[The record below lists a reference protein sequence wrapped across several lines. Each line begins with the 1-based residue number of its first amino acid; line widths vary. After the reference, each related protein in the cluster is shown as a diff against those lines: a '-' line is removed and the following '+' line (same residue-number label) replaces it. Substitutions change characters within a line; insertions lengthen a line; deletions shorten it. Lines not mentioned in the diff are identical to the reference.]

1 MTFVQSRAF
10 YIMFV
15 FAQSRAFCIIFD
27 FAQLRAF
34 YIIAGPAKSIGIDV
48 VQMSTLYYLC
58 LHSKDPRLSE

>member
-1 MTFVQSRAF
+1 MTFARSRAF

-48 VQMSTLYYLC
+48 VQMGTLYYLC
-58 LHSKDPRLSE
+58 LHSKESE